1 MVIVLGSTNLDQV
14 GHVTRLP
21 KPGEAV
27 AGGSFTTSPGGKG
40 ANQALAAR
48 RAGAEVRFHSAV
60 GRDVFAEEALACLR
74 ADGVD
79 LAGVTTAPTHTGI
92 AMILVD
98 AEGENVIAV
107 LPGANASVSP
117 DHVARALEGARK
129 GDILLLQQEVPVATN
144 HLALDAAR
152 KAGLRT
158 ILNIA
163 PYLPE
168 TPDLAA
174 KADILIANETEFEL
188 LAGEDGMDAAGREAA
203 LNRLHGETGQ
213 TIIVTL
219 GADGVIAARAGAL
232 HRSAGLKIEPVD
244 TVGAGDTFCG
254 YFAASLADGLDFP
267 AALRRAAVA
276 GSLACLKAGAQPSI
290 PVAEDVAKRL

>member
-14 GHVTRLP
+14 GLVTRLP
-21 KPGEAV
+21 KPGETV
-27 AGGSFTTSPGGKG
+27 AGGSFSTSPGGKG

-60 GRDVFAEEALACLR
+60 GRDVFAEEALTCLR

-107 LPGANASVSP
+107 LPGANATVSP

-144 HLALDAAR
+144 HLALDGAR

-158 ILNIA
+158 VLNIA

-174 KADILIANETEFEL
+174 KADILIANETEFAL
-188 LAGEDGMDAAGREAA
+188 L
-203 LNRLHGETGQ
+203 TGQ
-213 TIIVTL
+213 EPSPASVAARAEATGQVVIVTL
-219 GADGVIAARAGAL
+219 GAEGAL
-232 HRSAGLKIEPVD
+232 LAEGDKVTALPAPKVKPVD

-254 YFAASLADGLDFP
+254 YLGAGLDAGLSLTEAMARAIKAASLAVT
-267 AALRRAAVA
+267 R
-276 GSLACLKAGAQPSI
+276 AGAQAAI
-290 PVAEDVAKRL
+290 PDLATVMG